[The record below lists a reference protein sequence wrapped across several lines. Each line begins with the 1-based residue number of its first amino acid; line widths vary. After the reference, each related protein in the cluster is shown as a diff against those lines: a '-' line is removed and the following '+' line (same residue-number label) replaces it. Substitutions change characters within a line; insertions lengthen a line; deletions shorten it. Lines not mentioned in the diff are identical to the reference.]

1 MGPELLVLH
10 IIARMNFGGT
20 AKYLTALNKG
30 LNRVGIK
37 SFIASGYVQK
47 GEIDDPDVE
56 QSSLIRIK
64 SMGRK
69 VSLVADFNSIME
81 IRGIIT
87 RVSPD
92 VINTHT
98 FKAGLLTRFQRN
110 KIEKLLGKKFKF
122 VHTFHGHLFDDP
134 EFKGFK
140 SLIIRIVES
149 RLAKK
154 TDQLISVG
162 EIVKKDLTKNHIVG
176 RKVTKSIPPVVIP
189 LKLMSKTVVLKEF
202 EVKDKS
208 RIRVL
213 WMARVT
219 GVKNPRRVI
228 SIAKEIPE
236 IDFYLAGGGDL
247 MEELISIAPKNL
259 KIIGWQDPRK
269 VLQLADIFL
278 STSENEGMPIALIE
292 AQLAKIPVVATN
304 VGSVSEVVIHN
315 KTGFTCSKSN
325 DELIGAIRKLAKDKK
340 MRTRFG
346 QNARIH
352 ALKNF
357 SEKRFISS
365 HKKLYEDLIKNYK

>member
-10 IIARMNFGGT
+10 VIARMNFGGT

-47 GEIDDPDVE
+47 GEINDPDVE

-110 KIEKLLGKKFKF
+110 KIEKLLGKKVKF
-122 VHTFHGHLFDDP
+122 VHTFHGHLFEDP

-140 SLIIRIVES
+140 SLIIRIVEN

-162 EIVKKDLTKNHIVG
+162 EIVKNDLTKNHIVG

-202 EVKDKS
+202 EVKEKS

-269 VLQLADIFL
+269 VLPLADIFL

-292 AQLAKIPVVATN
+292 AQLAKIPIVATN

-325 DELIGAIRKLAKDKK
+325 DELISAIRKLAKDKK

-346 QNARIH
+346 QNARLH